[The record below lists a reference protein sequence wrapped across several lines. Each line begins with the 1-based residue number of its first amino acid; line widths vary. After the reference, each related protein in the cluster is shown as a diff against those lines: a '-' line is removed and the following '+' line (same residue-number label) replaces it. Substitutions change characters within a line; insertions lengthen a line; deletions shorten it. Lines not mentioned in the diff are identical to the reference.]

1 MYSRSLVFA
10 QFFLI
15 GMMVVYSRGILTSWL
30 GLSILTAGIL
40 FGLWT
45 IRYNQ
50 LGNFNIRP
58 ELKEGCELI
67 TTGPYRFVRHP
78 MYTSVLLIT
87 LALAVATPIYLEWSS
102 FILLATVLAL
112 KSVREERLWCEGSA
126 AYKEYMKETKRFIPF
141 IF

>member
-1 MYSRSLVFA
+1 MYSRSLVLA

-15 GMMVVYSRGILTSWL
+15 SMMVLFSRGILNSWFALAILVL
-30 GLSILTAGIL
+30 GLGFGI
-40 FGLWT
+40 WT
-45 IRYNQ
+45 IRYNR

-58 ELKEGCELI
+58 EIKEGCELI

-87 LALAVATPIYLEWSS
+87 LALAVATPTYLEWSS
-102 FILLATVLAL
+102 FMLLVMVLAL
-112 KSVREERLWCEGSA
+112 KSVREERLWCEESTT
-126 AYKEYMKETKRFIPF
+126 YKEYMKKTKSFIPF

>member
-1 MYSRSLVFA
+1 MYSRALVFA

-15 GMMVVYSRGILTSWL
+15 GIMVIFSRGILSSWL
-30 GLSILTAGIL
+30 ALGILTFGIL

-45 IRYNQ
+45 IRYNR

-58 ELKEGCELI
+58 ELKDGCELI

-87 LALAVATPIYLEWSS
+87 LAMAVGTPIYIEWSS
-102 FILLATVLAL
+102 FLLLMLVLAL
-112 KSVREERLWCEGSA
+112 KSVREERLWCEGSEHYK
-126 AYKEYMKETKRFIPF
+126 AYMQTSKRFIPF
-141 IF
+141 IY